1 MAGQSTTARN
11 PVNHH
16 VIGPDPDTEE
26 VDTRST
32 CRRCQTCDVSSLAR
46 ADGIDGVSIRG
57 DGPHLDDNAFS
68 PIQSQEVELTA
79 TDFEIA
85 ANEIEPMAG

>member
-16 VIGPDPDTEE
+16 VIRPDPDTKE
-26 VDTRST
+26 VDTRGT
-32 CRRCQTCDVSSLAR
+32 CRRCQTCDASSLAR
-46 ADGIDGVSIRG
+46 ADGIDGVSIGG
-57 DGPHLDDNAFS
+57 DGSHLDDNALS
-68 PIQSQEVELTA
+68 PIQSEEVELTA

-85 ANEIEPMAG
+85 ADEIEPMAC